1 MTAMQTTVWKH
12 PPETEQRQRCA
23 RSKRKLVSQ
32 ALREAYR
39 RHVRDSMTRTA
50 IRQALGT

>member
-1 MTAMQTTVWKH
+1 MQTTVWKT
-12 PPETEQRQRCA
+12 PPDTDSRQRCA

-39 RHVRDSMTRTA
+39 RHGRDSLTRTA
-50 IRQALGT
+50 IRQTLGAD